1 MKKRIFVL
9 AAAMSLILLSCEKVK
24 PVVDVIDFEEITLES
39 RGYWNGD
46 DASGGFSSG
55 NATFTN
61 RYDNDWEVWSGFAVS
76 NHTDVITPDVE
87 NQYSSIAGSG
97 ASESAQYAVYNY
109 FMDRADTI
117 WFEIPEKITAISV
130 SNTTYAYMA
139 MLNGNAFAKKFGG
152 DSGSDP
158 DWFKVVLT
166 ALNNEGN
173 PVGSVDIFLA
183 DYRYDNNSLDYIS
196 NVWTKIDLSVFGFV
210 KGLVIEIAS
219 SDTGEFG
226 INTPAYVCIDDI
238 RGTLN
243 MPLE

>member
-1 MKKRIFVL
+1 
-9 AAAMSLILLSCEKVK
+9 
-24 PVVDVIDFEEITLES
+24 
-39 RGYWNGD
+39 G
-46 DASGGFSSG
+46 
-55 NATFTN
+55 
-61 RYDNDWEVWSGFAVS
+61 
-76 NHTDVITPDVE
+76 
-87 NQYSSIAGSG
+87 
-97 ASESAQYAVYNY
+97 
-109 FMDRADTI
+109 
-117 WFEIPEKITAISV
+117 ISV

-166 ALNNEGN
+166 ALNDEGN